1 MKFKVNDL
9 ISFDGSKDK
18 TKNVYY
24 SGLRGE
30 GETNPN
36 FPNDRRIT
44 RILVTQPHSK
54 FRVRELHPPHYICD
68 KLWEI
73 GDEEMPVLGG
83 GVFIHE
89 DEAIPYDKSFEGTVI
104 NKKKVI

>member
-1 MKFKVNDL
+1 MKYKIGDS

-24 SGLRGE
+24 SGLRGQ
-30 GETNPN
+30 GETNPR
-36 FPNDRRIT
+36 FPNDRHIT

-54 FRVRELHPPHYICD
+54 FRVTELHQPYYICE
-68 KLWEI
+68 KLWET
-73 GDEEMPVLGG
+73 GDEEIPVLGR

-89 DEAIPYDKSFEGTVI
+89 DEAIPYDKVFEGTVI
-104 NKKKVI
+104 NKKKII